1 MLIKI
6 VTYMRASENLNEGL
20 LSIIHLLQSMGI
32 LKEIIIFTDADRT
45 FETDND
51 ILIKSINYPGTKY
64 IRLRKAIDEEVDEC
78 LFISVDNDMIFDEKT
93 ITYYIQECLQKNVD
107 ISWARIQAQ
116 TKKSFISN
124 LIVVDKLL
132 SHEIIRPL
140 LWKFH
145 VGLTIPGQCF
155 VINPLTFKHK
165 LWKLDTF
172 LDDLAL
178 GAYVSEHFQELN
190 IFISSQIIGYEYPKE
205 TFMGLCRQR
214 KRWAKGYYQ
223 VLKHA
228 VGKPYYPKLLIHGAS
243 YHFNWIINWSIII
256 CLFKRRKSLS
266 CIWISFLSYTMT
278 KKNHKYF
285 FWGIIYQLIF
295 PVFHIVWFINL
306 LKGEKNNDNG

>member
-1 MLIKI
+1 
-6 VTYMRASENLNEGL
+6 MRASENLNEGL

-32 LKEIIIFTDADRT
+32 LKEIIIFTDTDRT
-45 FETDND
+45 FEIDND

-64 IRLRKAIDEEVDEC
+64 IRLIKAIDEEVDEC

-93 ITYYIQECLQKNVD
+93 ITRYIQECLQKNVD

-124 LIVVDKLL
+124 LIVVDKFL

-155 VINPLTFKHK
+155 VINPLTFKNK

-178 GAYVSEHFQELN
+178 GAYVSEHFRELN
-190 IFISSQIIGYEYPKE
+190 IFMSNQIIGYEYPKE
-205 TFMGLCRQR
+205 TFMELCRQR

-223 VLKHA
+223 VLKYA
-228 VGKPYYPKLLIHGAS
+228 IGKPYYSKLLIHGMS
-243 YHFNWIINWSIII
+243 YHFNWIINWSVII
-256 CLFKRRKSLS
+256 CLFKKRKFFS
-266 CIWISFLSYTMT
+266 CVWINFISYIMT
-278 KKNHKYF
+278 KKNYKYF
-285 FWGIIYQLIF
+285 FWGIIYQFIF
-295 PVFHIVWFINL
+295 PIFHIIWFINL